1 MRRFLRLIVLM
12 AVFLGGYYVG
22 HLPNSPDIVAWSAN
36 AYRRV
41 DKATKDIAARS
52 KAENTSVPEAAV
64 SYLFGSAVDSQ
75 AAED

>member
-1 MRRFLRLIVLM
+1 MRRLLRIIALM

-22 HLPNSPDIVAWSAN
+22 HLPNSPDIFAWSVGV
-36 AYRRV
+36 YRRV
-41 DKATKDIAARS
+41 DKATKDIADRS

-64 SYLFGSAVDSQ
+64 SYLFGSTFETQ